1 VEHDRRFWEQS
12 FDRLENYLGELHRRG
27 DMAARR
33 GAAIMAEERELVF
46 TRIFDAPRSLV
57 FRVWTAPEH
66 LARWWG
72 PKGFT
77 TLSCAMDVRPGGNWF
92 RRMRSP
98 AGSLHTKRG
107 IYREIAAPER
117 LVFTYADEDEDGTL
131 GPETLVTVT
140 FEEHGAKTRL
150 SLRQS
155 GFETVS
161 ARDGHYGGWTSCME
175 RFAEYLA
182 TL

>member
-1 VEHDRRFWEQS
+1 
-12 FDRLENYLGELHRRG
+12 
-27 DMAARR
+27 MAARSS
-33 GAAIMAEERELVF
+33 AAALAEERELVV

-57 FRVWTAPEH
+57 FKVWTAPEH

-77 TLSCAMDVRPGGNWF
+77 TLACAMEVRPGGAWF

-98 AGSLHTKRG
+98 EGALYTKRG
-107 IYREIAAPER
+107 IYREVVEPER
-117 LVFTYADEDEDGTL
+117 LVFTYADQDEGGRL

-140 FEEHGAKTRL
+140 FEEHGAQTKLT
-150 SLRQS
+150 LRQS
-155 GFETVS
+155 GFETVA

-175 RFAEYLA
+175 RFADYLA
-182 TL
+182 AL

>member
-1 VEHDRRFWEQS
+1 
-12 FDRLENYLGELHRRG
+12 
-27 DMAARR
+27 MAATTE
-33 GAAIMAEERELVF
+33 AAARAAEPELTISRVL
-46 TRIFDAPRSLV
+46 DAPRSLV
-57 FRVWTAPEH
+57 FKVWTAPEH

-72 PKGFT
+72 PQGFT
-77 TLSCAMDVRPGGNWF
+77 TLSCAMDLRPGGAWF

-98 AGSLHTKRG
+98 GGRLHTKRG
-107 IYREIAAPER
+107 IYREIVAPER
-117 LVFTYADEDEDGTL
+117 LVFTYADEDEDGEL

-150 SLRQS
+150 TLRQS